1 MDTQPLRK
9 EIQIFS
15 ELHVTLSKE
24 FYLIYPRLSG
34 FSGGS
39 DSKESAC
46 SGGDL
51 SLIPGSGRS
60 HGEGNSYPL
69 QNSCLENSMDSPWGY
84 KESDMTEQPTLW
96 LSCQLQIGA
105 YQEHCQ
111 QPNNKGLCRLPLWR
125 LNPMLL
131 QQLICNNPWGSSGWS
146 EALCASGNLVGQV
159 FRQLDVFRNRFYYLN
174 PCISSYLEKH

>member
-60 HGEGNSYPL
+60 HGEGNGKPL
-69 QNSCLENSMDSPWGY
+69 HYSGLENSKDIKPGR
-84 KESDMTEQPTLW
+84 
-96 LSCQLQIGA
+96 LQS
-105 YQEHCQ
+105 
-111 QPNNKGLCRLPLWR
+111 
-125 LNPMLL
+125 M
-131 QQLICNNPWGSSGWS
+131 GSQR
-146 EALCASGNLVGQV
+146 V
-159 FRQLDVFRNRFYYLN
+159 
-174 PCISSYLEKH
+174 